1 MQLPASTEMLC
12 LCDDQN
18 RSSKCTKNQYHKFRQ
33 YKVFVFCCCCVVVVV
48 VIVVVVV
55 VVVVVVIVVAVDVV
69 VVVVIVVAVVVAV
82 VVVVI
87 VVEVPKKQKVFNS
100 IKCLCTV
107 KVVLG
112 CNSENRH

>member
-1 MQLPASTEMLC
+1 MIRTEVR
-12 LCDDQN
+12 N
-18 RSSKCTKNQYHKFRQ
+18 APKISITN
-33 YKVFVFCCCCVVVVV
+33 FVNIKYLYF
-48 VIVVVVV
+48 V
-55 VVVVVVIVVAVDVV
+55 VVVVVVIVVAVV

-87 VVEVPKKQKVFNS
+87 VVEVPKKQTFLKQRFLNS